1 MVPHTG
7 LHYWGGLA
15 AFLLAAVLLA
25 TPAMAADPPHF
36 DCGKGLAVLFCPLK
50 VPAFIVEGQ
59 VFLASEF
66 LERGERIAYPT
77 LDGINF
83 YGELV
88 GEMADRVVVTEGLI
102 VDVAEDLLPGPI
114 LLRALDRALTDNGN
128 SGGTGIAARSSATE
142 DILQETRPRASRP
155 AVLDYGKVIAEQSR
169 KK

>member
-1 MVPHTG
+1 MARRTRAHFSGV
-7 LHYWGGLA
+7 A
-15 AFLLAAVLLA
+15 AFLLASGLFVTSAS
-25 TPAMAADPPHF
+25 AADPPRIN
-36 DCGKGLAVLFCPLK
+36 CGKGLEILLCPLK

-83 YGELV
+83 FGQLV

-114 LLRALDRALTDNGN
+114 LLRALDRALTDDGN
-128 SGGTGIAARSSATE
+128 SGGNGIQARSSATE

-155 AVLDYGKVIAEQSR
+155 PVLDYGKAVTKQAS
-169 KK
+169 K